1 MTSKW
6 RPTAQEPKEASP
18 LASSVAPVNSSLDS
32 KPERQVQERSVPVD
46 GQPTYQVEPPL
57 PNSKETYARLSLDV
71 PLTLGSRGGIVVGFV
86 RKGTRV
92 KVLTKPEAD
101 TVAIAVP
108 FPSVNRSGTV
118 QTVTENVGGHSP
130 LVVTIET
137 KATAELSKRLRAFS
151 TAGEP
156 EGPRFGLY
164 RELSATPTG
173 PGFAFVKCNKVRILE
188 RKVGRQR
195 VVVEYEAGEL
205 YGWIDAPRADERD
218 AGCDMGVYPQ
228 LPFRYLPVQGE
239 VESVLAQWV
248 QNKSEVF
255 WANRKGETTRCE
267 RWVFAPGKEPNN
279 GWLYLE
285 AEGTA
290 NRDTTRTE
298 RSYGLNRNIVTL
310 GGLVYRQN
318 DAAVVAGGK
327 VDFYAVVRAEK
338 DSLDVVEWESS
349 SSTPEQKLLGYR
361 ANAAK
366 TWYLSRAACE
376 SGLTKSSSTRPVA
389 DASGI

>member
-1 MTSKW
+1 
-6 RPTAQEPKEASP
+6 
-18 LASSVAPVNSSLDS
+18 
-32 KPERQVQERSVPVD
+32 
-46 GQPTYQVEPPL
+46 L
-57 PNSKETYARLSLDV
+57 PNSKETYARLLLDV
-71 PLTLGSRGGIVVGFV
+71 PLSLGSRGGIPIGFV

-92 KVLTKPEAD
+92 KVLTKPEAY
-101 TVAIAVP
+101 TVAIAAP
-108 FPSVNRSGTV
+108 FPSVNLSGAV
-118 QTVTENVGGHSP
+118 QTVIENVGGHSP
-130 LVVTIET
+130 LVATIET
-137 KATAELSKRLRAFS
+137 KVTAELAKRLRAM
-151 TAGEP
+151 TINDDAEA
-156 EGPRFGLY
+156 PRFGLY

-173 PGFAFVKCNKVRILE
+173 PGFAFVKCNEVRVLE

-195 VVVEYEAGEL
+195 VAVKYDAGEL

-218 AGCDMGVYPQ
+218 AGCDMGVAPQ
-228 LPFRYLPVQGE
+228 LPHRYLPVQGE
-239 VESVLAQWV
+239 VESVLSQWV

-285 AEGTA
+285 DDGTA

-298 RSYGLNRNIVTL
+298 RSYGVNRNVITL

-327 VDFYAVVRAEK
+327 VDFYAVVRADK
-338 DSLDVVEWESS
+338 DSLDVVEWESQS
-349 SSTPEQKLLGYR
+349 ATPEQKLLGYR

-366 TWYLSRAACE
+366 TWYRSRPSCE
-376 SGLTKSSSTRPVA
+376 SGLVKSSATRPVA